1 MMPIPLGKLLSN
13 HVEPIFELS
22 HQRTGRLVPLTKD
35 GVDLSALLLLVIQL
49 RVPTEK

>member
-1 MMPIPLGKLLSN
+1 MVSIPLGNLLSN

-22 HQRTGRLVPLTKD
+22 HQRTGRPVPLAED
-35 GVDLSALLLLVIQL
+35 DADLSALLLLVIQL